1 MLESLTKDIRF
12 GIRQLRKSP
21 GFTIVAVFSLALG
34 LGANMAIFQLVNAI
48 RLKSL
53 PVEKPQELA
62 TINFQRGSRRS
73 GWWSSR
79 SAQFTYGQLREIRAR
94 QEAFTGVLAWSATR
108 FNLANGGEARYAEGL
123 YVSGDFFQLLG
134 VTPYLGR
141 TFVAD
146 DDDEGCG
153 HVGAVISNAF
163 WQREFGSDP
172 GVVGRNISIDGHQ
185 IPIIGV
191 TGPAFFGVEVG
202 NRFDV
207 AIPLCADRLLA
218 DGGRSRIP
226 IAHAWW
232 LSLMGRLKPGWTSER
247 ATAHLVTIS
256 PGIMQATL
264 PPMYKP
270 DTAKGYLA
278 NKLESNIGG
287 TGVSGLR
294 REYERSLWLLMATTG
309 LVLLIA
315 CANLANLLLA
325 RASIREREVAVRLA
339 VGASRWRLVRQFLVE
354 SLLLAIGGAA
364 LGALLA
370 QFVSRGLI
378 ASITT
383 SNRPLFV
390 GLGLD
395 LKVMGFMTGLAIVT
409 CLLFGLVPALRATG
423 LELAASIRSGGR
435 SMTAGREGFSL
446 RRTLVALQIALSLV
460 LLVGALLFVRSL
472 RNLMTTDA
480 GFKGEGVITVNI
492 DFSKAKYPKE
502 RRLPVMQ
509 ELNEKL
515 AGLPGVVSAAQTGF
529 TPVSGSGWDNS
540 IGPDG
545 EVAAASG
552 KESFFNRASPGY
564 FRTMGTALVAG
575 RDFDDHDT
583 LTSPKVAIVNE
594 KFAREFFGGKNP
606 VGHTFHLEQEA
617 GKPEPLIQIV
627 GLVKNTKYY
636 ELREDFRPI
645 GYFPIAQDDDPSNDA
660 SYVLRVAGS
669 PSALMNSI
677 KAAVASVNPTMGLQ
691 FQSFSE
697 QLKESLLREQ
707 LMARL
712 SGAFG
717 LLAALLATMGLYG
730 VIAYMVARR
739 RNEIGVRIALGADR
753 KRVIGLVL
761 REALLLLAVGL
772 PVGIIMAV
780 LAGRAAAALL
790 YGLQPY
796 DPISL
801 IAATCLLAVVA
812 LAASYGPARR
822 AAAVEPMV
830 ALRSE

>member
-1 MLESLTKDIRF
+1 
-12 GIRQLRKSP
+12 
-21 GFTIVAVFSLALG
+21 
-34 LGANMAIFQLVNAI
+34 
-48 RLKSL
+48 
-53 PVEKPQELA
+53 
-62 TINFQRGSRRS
+62 
-73 GWWSSR
+73 
-79 SAQFTYGQLREIRAR
+79 
-94 QEAFTGVLAWSATR
+94 
-108 FNLANGGEARYAEGL
+108 
-123 YVSGDFFQLLG
+123 
-134 VTPYLGR
+134 
-141 TFVAD
+141 
-146 DDDEGCG
+146 
-153 HVGAVISNAF
+153 
-163 WQREFGSDP
+163 
-172 GVVGRNISIDGHQ
+172 
-185 IPIIGV
+185 
-191 TGPAFFGVEVG
+191 
-202 NRFDV
+202 
-207 AIPLCADRLLA
+207 
-218 DGGRSRIP
+218 
-226 IAHAWW
+226 
-232 LSLMGRLKPGWTSER
+232 
-247 ATAHLVTIS
+247 
-256 PGIMQATL
+256 
-264 PPMYKP
+264 
-270 DTAKGYLA
+270 
-278 NKLESNIGG
+278 
-287 TGVSGLR
+287 
-294 REYERSLWLLMATTG
+294 
-309 LVLLIA
+309 
-315 CANLANLLLA
+315 
-325 RASIREREVAVRLA
+325 
-339 VGASRWRLVRQFLVE
+339 
-354 SLLLAIGGAA
+354 
-364 LGALLA
+364 
-370 QFVSRGLI
+370 
-378 ASITT
+378 
-383 SNRPLFV
+383 
-390 GLGLD
+390 
-395 LKVMGFMTGLAIVT
+395 
-409 CLLFGLVPALRATG
+409 
-423 LELAASIRSGGR
+423 
-435 SMTAGREGFSL
+435 
-446 RRTLVALQIALSLV
+446 V

-492 DFSKAKYPKE
+492 DFSKAKYPKK